1 MSKVILYMSMS
12 VDGFIAAPGDEMG
25 HGLGVGGE
33 PLHAWLADGGISPGS
48 CRPTSRVNAEV
59 FDEMMATGAVI
70 TGRRTF
76 EFAGQWGGDHH
87 DGVPIFVL
95 TRTPP
100 RAARVR
106 ACPLRDRPRSRCRRS
121 EMGRGRSR
129 RHGARRLCRASSA
142 PRGAHRRDGH
152 SPRPAAPRS
161 GQTTLR
167 RPGRR
172 DARSRAGL
180 VACG

>member
-12 VDGFIAAPGDEMG
+12 VDGVIAAPGDEVG

-48 CRPTSRVNAEV
+48 YRPTSRVDAEV

-100 RAARVR
+100 EQPASGHARYATDLEAAVDE
-106 ACPLRDRPRSRCRRS
+106 AK
-121 EMGRGRSR
+121 
-129 RHGARRLCRASSA
+129 
-142 PRGAHRRDGH
+142 
-152 SPRPAAPRS
+152 
-161 GQTTLR
+161 
-167 RPGRR
+167 
-172 DARSRAGL
+172 
-180 VACG
+180 